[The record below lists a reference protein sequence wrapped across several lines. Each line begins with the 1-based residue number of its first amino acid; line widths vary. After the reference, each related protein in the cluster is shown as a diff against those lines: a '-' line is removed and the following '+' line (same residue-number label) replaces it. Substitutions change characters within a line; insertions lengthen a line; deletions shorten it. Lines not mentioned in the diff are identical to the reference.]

1 MTHAE
6 RKRAK
11 RLIFLMTQVF
21 RIKQLLTGKDNEETN
36 NFEQWKKEMNQAIQ
50 NGESIL

>member
-21 RIKQLLTGKDNEETN
+21 RVKQLLTGKDNEETQD
-36 NFEQWKKEMNQAIQ
+36 FEQWKKQMNQAIQ
-50 NGESIL
+50 KGESIL